1 MSVSC
6 GLIEGFFG
14 RPWSFADRHDYAA
27 FLAEAGY
34 SFYLYAP
41 KKDPHL
47 RRQWTQPWPAETRR
61 QMAGL
66 RDHYTDA
73 GVQFG
78 VGLSP
83 FELYREPWPVAR
95 DALRRKLAELKPFS
109 FDMLGLLFDDMRG
122 DLPDLAQ
129 KQIDLAHLCADV
141 LPDTR
146 LILCPTYYSFD
157 PILDQVF
164 GERPADYLNTL
175 GQKLDP
181 AVDVFWTGPEVC
193 SRVYPESHLQAVVA
207 LLQRKPVLWD
217 NYPVNDGKKIS
228 RFLHLRPFQHETA
241 LLSQYLAGHAANP
254 MNQPH
259 LSRIPLWT
267 LPQNY
272 QQGAPLEASA
282 LSASLSIHCH
292 PVVAEALAQD
302 VAVLQGQGLDLMGE
316 AVCKGL
322 AEKYTQ
328 FAQRY
333 HSTAAQEVADFLTGQ
348 YTFDPACLTD

>member
-14 RPWSFADRHDYAA
+14 RPWSLADREAYAP

-34 SFYLYAP
+34 GFYLYAP

-47 RRQWTQPWPAETRR
+47 RRQWQQPWPTQERR
-61 QMAGL
+61 QMAHL
-66 RDHYTDA
+66 REVYADS
-73 GVQFG
+73 GVKFG

-95 DALRRKLAELKPFS
+95 EALRRKLTELKPFAL
-109 FDMLGLLFDDMRG
+109 DILGLLFDDMRG
-122 DLPDLAQ
+122 DQPDLAQ
-129 KQIDLAHLCADV
+129 KQVDLAHLCADV

-146 LILCPTYYSFD
+146 LIMCPTYYSFD

-164 GERPADYLNTL
+164 GARPADYLKTL
-175 GQKLDP
+175 GQKLDA
-181 AVDVFWTGPEVC
+181 AVDLFWTGPEVC
-193 SRVYPESHLQAVVA
+193 SRHYPEAHLQEVVA

-228 RFLHLRPFQHETA
+228 RFLHVRPFQHDTA
-241 LLSQYLAGHAANP
+241 LLSQYLAAHAANP
-254 MNQPH
+254 MNQPQ

-272 QQGAPLEASA
+272 KAEAPLSA
-282 LSASLSIHCH
+282 DAFSESLFLHCH
-292 PVVAEALAQD
+292 SAVAEALLQD
-302 VAVLQGQGLDLMGE
+302 VASLQDQGLDDMGE
-316 AVCKGL
+316 TQRL
-322 AEKYTQ
+322 ALAAKYQ
-328 FAQRY
+328 ELAQRW
-333 HSTAAQEVADFLTGQ
+333 HSTPAQEVADFLTEQ
-348 YTFDPACLTD
+348 YAFDPACLTD